1 VLLPP
6 ERTNG
11 LTDRVN
17 SFEKAGEAQV
27 SIEDRKNIGKVV
39 LVPEGQWAASLF
51 YPPAFRHLAFS

>member
-1 VLLPP
+1 
-6 ERTNG
+6 